1 MSAEPYV
8 RFDQQVPAGGYHWW
22 YVDALSDDGRL
33 GLTIIAFIGSVFSP
47 YYKWA
52 RRKGPAEPLN
62 HAAIN
67 VALYGASGHK
77 WAMTERGQ
85 GAVSR
90 AADRFRVGPSALTRD
105 GDSLLISLDEVTFP
119 IPGRIRGSIRL
130 HPESRNTE
138 AWPLDAEALHHWR
151 PLAPAARVEVHL
163 EKPGLAWQGHGYL
176 DSNWGA
182 VPLEASF
189 IRWDWSRAPVGDGS
203 AVLYEGLRRDGQPFA
218 LALHFDAEGRP
229 TPFTPPEPR
238 ILPKTRIW
246 RIPRHTRA
254 DDAAATIEATLED
267 TPFYARSLL
276 RTRLLGEAT
285 TAVHESLELDR
296 FALPIVQAMLPFRMP
311 RRS

>member
-1 MSAEPYV
+1 MSAAPPV
-8 RFDQQVPAGGYHWW
+8 RFDQEVPAGGYHWW
-22 YVDALSDDGRL
+22 YVDALSDDGRH

-52 RRKGPAEPLN
+52 RRKAPAEPSN

-67 VALYGASGHK
+67 VALYGAGGHK
-77 WAMTERGQ
+77 WAMTERG
-85 GAVSR
+85 R
-90 AADRFRVGPSALTRD
+90 AAVTRDTAGFRVGPSALTWD
-105 GDSLLISLDEVTFP
+105 GDSLRLDLDEVTFP
-119 IPGRIRGSIRL
+119 IPGRIRGSVRL
-130 HPESRNTE
+130 YPLSRNTE
-138 AWPLDAEALHHWR
+138 AWALDAEGLHQWQ
-151 PLAPAARVEVHL
+151 PLCPTARVEVAL

-189 IRWDWSRAPVGDGS
+189 IRWDWSRAPVQGGS

-229 TPFTPPEPR
+229 TAFTAPEPR
-238 ILPKTRIW
+238 VLPTTRIW

-254 DDAAATIEATLED
+254 EGADAVVEATLED
-267 TPFYARSLL
+267 TPFYARSLV
-276 RTRLLGEAT
+276 RTRLLGERT

-296 FALPIVQAMLPFRMP
+296 FTLPIVQAMLPFRMP
-311 RRS
+311 RRG